1 MVRRTLALALLAF
14 LFVAL
19 PALAGRTVYIT
30 KTGAKYHLG
39 SCRYLKKS
47 KIPIDIDDA
56 VARGYTPCS
65 VCSPGNP
72 DQTKPKE
79 KPKDEPKEEKQEAPK
94 FIPFQLSRI
103 VDGDTIE
110 VEIQG
115 KTEKIRYIGIDT
127 PEMTGPEPWAE
138 EAKAFNAKLLKDRK
152 LYIEFDVQERDKY
165 GRLLGYVYA
174 KDDDSEFMVNAQLI
188 RYGYAVLMT
197 IPPNVKYVE
206 RFKSAQKKAQEE
218 KLNLWSE

>member
-1 MVRRTLALALLAF
+1 MRRLIALALIAL
-14 LFVAL
+14 LFIAL

-30 KTGAKYHLG
+30 KTGEKYHLG

-65 VCSPGNP
+65 VCSPGYP
-72 DQTKPKE
+72 EQTKPKE
-79 KPKDEPKEEKQEAPK
+79 EKKEDAPK
-94 FIPFQLSRI
+94 LVPFKLSRI
-103 VDGDTIE
+103 IDGDTIE
-110 VEIQG
+110 VEIGG

-152 LYIEFDVQERDKY
+152 LSIEFDAQERDKY

-174 KDDDSEFMVNAQLI
+174 KDDDSELMVNAQLI

-206 RFKSAQKKAQEE
+206 RFKAAQKKAQEE
-218 KLNLWSE
+218 KLNIWSE